1 MINAH
6 KVLILNNKIVR
17 ERLRQKKYDDV
28 CLTSWGGLDEFINF
42 IISFGLLTM
51 LGQLGVQ
58 TGHSGV
64 PYYIMAM
71 MAFIKPLFGIRFDDN
86 IKYLSSDPHVLRL
99 LGFNLKSIKEGYS
112 KRTKNVDSAPIHP
125 NTLRN
130 FLCKLGYQQ
139 TTGLFVKCV
148 KKLFQLGLL
157 RGHNFNI
164 DTKVIFK
171 DSPGYDFAKKVYDY
185 KGKHKNR
192 RGYKVSII
200 QHVKSKI
207 IVAVIITS
215 ANVADKNLLLSTVR
229 QAITILG
236 PDVIK
241 TLIFD
246 KGFWDGKTLYKLKYK
261 YGIDFIV
268 PAKTDF
274 ISTKRLKKEAKEEDF
289 KTINPGLKI
298 KQVSALT
305 DAPNYKGHLN
315 AIVVKDKKSKK
326 KRQKNQP
333 VHVYFTS
340 LSWESALAIY
350 QAYRQRWAIE
360 NNAIK
365 ELCQYWILEDFHCKK
380 YTAIRA
386 HIIFSIIMFNLHILF
401 KSKYGRRFKEK
412 SLAAKRAPGFQ
423 PSYVI
428 VYAQEY
434 FGIFDIHEYA
444 AIISEPP

>member
-6 KVLILNNKIVR
+6 KVL
-17 ERLRQKKYDDV
+17 
-28 CLTSWGGLDEFINF
+28 
-42 IISFGLLTM
+42 
-51 LGQLGVQ
+51 
-58 TGHSGV
+58 
-64 PYYIMAM
+64 
-71 MAFIKPLFGIRFDDN
+71 
-86 IKYLSSDPHVLRL
+86 
-99 LGFNLKSIKEGYS
+99 
-112 KRTKNVDSAPIHP
+112 
-125 NTLRN
+125 
-130 FLCKLGYQQ
+130 
-139 TTGLFVKCV
+139 
-148 KKLFQLGLL
+148 
-157 RGHNFNI
+157 
-164 DTKVIFK
+164 
-171 DSPGYDFAKKVYDY
+171 
-185 KGKHKNR
+185 
-192 RGYKVSII
+192 
-200 QHVKSKI
+200 
-207 IVAVIITS
+207 
-215 ANVADKNLLLSTVR
+215 
-229 QAITILG
+229 
-236 PDVIK
+236 

-434 FGIFDIHEYA
+434 FSIYDIHEYA